1 MTNIFLYL
9 LPLSIK
15 ACVVIPL
22 ILLIRLMLKKQPK
35 IYSYILWLVVFSG
48 LVFNIQLSIP
58 KEKQLYNPV
67 SHINTVVKNKY
78 DEIMDDYVGDVHFYH
93 VNRIEYY
100 NAIENGITPVYYRE
114 DDTRYVVV
122 SEMGTQPDTIA
133 TSTMPKL
140 ALVWALGVLAGL
152 YTILK
157 SYINFK
163 YNIRIIEKNG
173 DICYTNGINTPF
185 VYGMFK
191 PIVCIPYE
199 MKENLP
205 QSVIEHE
212 KIHIRRK
219 DYIIKPRCMII
230 SVLHWY
236 NPLVWLAF
244 SLMCKDMEMSCDEA
258 VISQKG
264 NKKEYSLQLLNCAV
278 EKQPLHTAAVLFGES
293 YAESRIKNILS
304 YKQPAKIISFMLISL
319 VAVLSTACMVQE
331 KVDEVLP
338 SPIPPTFYEQLA
350 DLNSTDHVQYKEREL
365 IESYQLAKNTDI
377 LPADQMLATTVTP
390 PEVAEGSAKLYGL
403 GYNNITGTLTQT
415 KDGPFSSFA
424 YLLNNSN
431 KLHICYADER
441 EYVLHAVDMPR
452 GHKLMCVATGIEKL
466 ADNLEVLSYYTEDE
480 DGEIW
485 LNIQWIKDNNTE
497 IFRHKMNRDNMF
509 ILRGLRFINEN
520 VGFMGQTES
529 EKYSTPHANIT
540 LDGGKTWQR
549 LDFSRLTVPQYFT
562 DYRACCMVV
571 LDNMIEIRYFTG
583 ISPELKEKLQGVYPF
598 STTAESYSIISEDG
612 GLTWTGYLRVRKTLP
627 TIEYT
632 HQKVTDTIP
641 VQILT
646 Q

>member
-15 ACVVIPL
+15 ACVVVPL
-22 ILLIRLMLKKQPK
+22 ILVIRLALKKQPK
-35 IYSYILWLVVFSG
+35 IYSYVLWLVVFAG
-48 LVFNIQLSIP
+48 LVFNIKVPIAH
-58 KEKQLYNPV
+58 YNPISNLTTAV
-67 SHINTVVKNKY
+67 NSQ
-78 DEIMDDYVGDVHFYH
+78 YVDILDNYVNDVHIYH
-93 VNRIEYY
+93 DNRLEYY
-100 NAIENGITPVYYRE
+100 TAVENGITPVYNGE

-140 ALVWALGVLAGL
+140 ALAWAIGVQAGL

-157 SYINFK
+157 SYINSK
-163 YNIRIIEKNG
+163 YNIQIVEKNG

-191 PIVCIPYE
+191 PMVCIPAE
-199 MKENLP
+199 MKENLS

-212 KIHIRRK
+212 RNHIRRG
-219 DYIIKPRCMII
+219 DHIVKPLCLII

-258 VISQKG
+258 VISRSG
-264 NKKEYSLQLLNCAV
+264 DKKEYSMQLLNCAV

-304 YKQPAKIISFMLISL
+304 YKQPAKIISLMLISL

-350 DLNSTDHVQYKEREL
+350 DLNSTADVQYKEREL
-365 IESYQLAKNTDI
+365 IESAQGIRNTGI
-377 LPADQMLATTVTP
+377 FRADEMSVKTVMP
-390 PEVAEGSAKLYGL
+390 PEVTPASVGKYVE
-403 GYNNITGTLTQT
+403 GYNGLTGTTTQT

-424 YLLNNSN
+424 YVLKNSE
-431 KLHICYADER
+431 KLHICYADET
-441 EYVLHAVDMPR
+441 EYAQNTVEMPQ
-452 GHKLMCVATGIEKL
+452 GHKLLCVATGLEML
-466 ADNLEVLSYYTEDE
+466 SENLEFLSYYTEDIN
-480 DGEIW
+480 GNLW
-485 LNIQWIKDNNTE
+485 LNIHKITDGETSVYQ
-497 IFRHKMNRDNMF
+497 HKMDKENGV
-509 ILRGLRFINEN
+509 ILRGLRFINES
-520 VGFMGQTES
+520 VGFMGQTERGKFDIPQAS
-529 EKYSTPHANIT
+529 IT
-540 LDGGKTWQR
+540 IDGGKTWQQ
-549 LDFSRLTVPQYFT
+549 LDFSALTAPQYFT
-562 DYRACCMVV
+562 SYRSCCMVV
-571 LDNMIEIRYFTG
+571 LDNMIEIRYFADL
-583 ISPELKEKLQGVYPF
+583 SQSAKDKLQNISDL
-598 STTAESYSIISEDG
+598 STSSENYSIISEDG

-632 HQKVTDTIP
+632 HQKVTDTVP
-641 VQILT
+641 VRILT